1 MPPNHRDV
9 INCNYIQHEHYVR
22 QGDFCKK
29 CDQCFPG
36 LGLAPFT
43 ERQFAIDQLH
53 GALGCLHCI
62 PCPSGFYSK
71 HLSFEECLRCTD
83 CRKQGVYETQ
93 NCTSKQDAVCG
104 EIKLKSTIHDDN
116 KHYNELK
123 TIDTNNRKQNHST
136 NIDNNHM
143 TAVISISVLC
153 GVLAVLIIFAVSQH
167 LRKKR
172 RTARKQKEESKSSR
186 GLLEAESLG
195 SSSSSSSKTTDSSLL
210 SCSQETVETD
220 GEENTF
226 NSKSIV
232 DIFIESHDRIV
243 HNEELSEAHARMI
256 SKHIAVDNIFYDIG
270 IALGIPDND
279 IKIIIENNK
288 DVKSQA
294 YETLLKWKQV
304 KASEATVLR
313 LIDTLQRLK
322 LHKEIREFCKTYD
335 QVTRPLR

>member
-22 QGDFCKK
+22 QGDFCKT

-43 ERQFAIDQLH
+43 ERKFTIDPLH

-62 PCPSGFYSK
+62 PCPSGFYSN
-71 HLSFEECLRCTD
+71 HLSFEECLHCTD
-83 CRKQGVYETQ
+83 CRKLGVYETQ

-104 EIKLKSTIHDDN
+104 KIKLKSTIHDDN
-116 KHYNELK
+116 NY
-123 TIDTNNRKQNHST
+123 RQQNHST
-136 NIDNNHM
+136 NIDNNHYQLKTID

-153 GVLAVLIIFAVSQH
+153 GVLAVMVIFAVYQH

-186 GLLEAESLG
+186 GLLETESPG
-195 SSSSSSSKTTDSSLL
+195 SSSLSSSKTTDSSPL
-210 SCSQETVETD
+210 SSSRETVETD

-232 DIFIESHDRIV
+232 DRFIESHDCII

-256 SKHIAVDNIFYDIG
+256 SKHIAVDNMFYDIG
-270 IALGIPDND
+270 IDLGIQDND

-288 DVKSQA
+288 DVKSRA
-294 YETLLKWKQV
+294 YETLLKWKHL
-304 KASEATVLR
+304 KASDATVLR
-313 LIDTLQRLK
+313 FIDTLQRLK

-335 QVTRPLR
+335 

>member
-43 ERQFAIDQLH
+43 ERQFAIDQMH

-62 PCPSGFYSK
+62 PCPSGFYSN
-71 HLSFEECLRCTD
+71 HLSFEECLHCTD
-83 CRKQGVYETQ
+83 CRKLGVYETQ

-104 EIKLKSTIHDDN
+104 KIKLKSTIHDDN
-116 KHYNELK
+116 NY
-123 TIDTNNRKQNHST
+123 RQPNHST
-136 NIDNNHM
+136 DIDNNQDHLT
-143 TAVISISVLC
+143 TAISISVLC
-153 GVLAVLIIFAVSQH
+153 GVLCVIFIIYAVYQH

-172 RTARKQKEESKSSR
+172 RTAREQKEESNSSK
-186 GLLEAESLG
+186 GLLETESPG
-195 SSSSSSSKTTDSSLL
+195 NSSLSSSKTTDSSLL
-210 SCSQETVETD
+210 SSSQETVETD

-232 DIFIESHDRIV
+232 DIFIESHDCTV
-243 HNEELSEAHARMI
+243 ELSEAHARMI
-256 SKHIAVDNIFYDIG
+256 STHIAVKTIFYDIG

-279 IKIIIENNK
+279 IKIIIENNNK

-294 YETLLKWKQV
+294 YETLLKWKHLQ
-304 KASEATVLR
+304 ASDATVLQF
-313 LIDTLQRLK
+313 IDTLQRLK